1 MSVIARAVASGSET
15 NGHGPLVAA
24 TPASALAMAELGIA
38 ELLDSLYA
46 NGLTASWSGQDIA
59 ILEAAHEAV
68 SAAHR
73 RFQALRA
80 GREHDVGLWTARLQA
95 AARHLSEAAL
105 GL

>member
-1 MSVIARAVASGSET
+1 MSVVARTMVSGSEA
-15 NGHGPLVAA
+15 PVVAT
-24 TPASALAMAELGIA
+24 TPAGALAMAELGIA

-46 NGLTASWSGQDIA
+46 NGPFTTWTAQDIA

-80 GREHDVGLWTARLQA
+80 GRDDAVGLWTARLQA